1 MKNILIIGGGGYVGT
16 ELINYLHKKKFKIK
30 CLDTFWF
37 STSINKKVKKIK
49 LDVRK
54 NIFKSFKDIDVV
66 INLAYLSNDPL
77 CEINAR
83 DTWEIGPLA
92 NYYILEACL
101 KYKIKKYIFAS
112 SGSIYGLKK
121 EKKVTEKL
129 SLDPIT
135 DYNKSKMIC
144 EKVILSYKDKIKTVI
159 LRPATVCGFSK
170 RLRLDLVLNIFCYQ
184 AFFKK
189 KITVFGGNQVRPL
202 LHIKD
207 MVYTYEYFIKNNI
220 TGIFNVGFENIKISK
235 IAKEVQKIIPC
246 KIVSLKSNDP
256 RSYRMNSDKLTRTGF
271 KPKHNFKDAIIDL
284 KNSFEGGFKPSD
296 ENWNLTWLL
305 KKKVIEKSA
314 R

>member
-16 ELINYLHKKKFKIK
+16 ELTNYLHNKKFTII